1 MTIQSTDVRLLGLRQ
16 RNPGGRL
23 VSGQTRRTYRKLMP
37 SLGSEMLHGG
47 QDWDELVTVKNDHPP
62 AVPRC
67 HGFFTASFK
76 AVY

>member
-16 RNPGGRL
+16 RNPEGRL
-23 VSGQTRRTYRKLMP
+23 VSGQTRRAYRKLMP
-37 SLGSEMLHGG
+37 SLGSEMLHSG
-47 QDWDELVTVKNDHPP
+47 QDWDELVTVKNGHPP

-67 HGFFTASFK
+67 HSFSAASFK